1 MDSSD
6 LIRYWHAVELL
17 QPQTIPDIK
26 IRDKPHQPFIHDI
39 DRESP
44 LPWDPS
50 SPLARQQRAE
60 GRVWSHRFY
69 AHWFASAEIDRVL
82 CAAFGEE
89 HGYREPQDRDV
100 ALFALRFSEDGRMVA
115 DSFVLSSAAWMLGR
129 VYNRQDWTQGFDLAQ
144 REATNLAKEHLGGIV
159 ESDAYQALIDRVLEL
174 VGLSSFFT
182 DGKRRS
188 RVLSLPTDPK
198 NAGEVGDDPLN
209 SFILEDLANV
219 ASHLRDGTTS
229 DPLSAYL
236 ARHDGAH
243 RIDVTDDSR
252 SEFLIDTLLPDR
264 HPEGCWPAED
274 HRGLVHAQQLAVN
287 RILGE
292 LRTASGIQSVNG
304 PPGTGKTTM
313 LRDIIAAVV
322 TTRADVLASLSRAS
336 DAFAANAR
344 HEVEQI
350 QDGGRT
356 KFCYVLNEDLFGH
369 EIVVASSNNGAVENV
384 TMELPQRD
392 RIDASWLDPDND
404 HFSDLAELLAGRPAW
419 GLVSAKLGAKRNRT
433 DFTNKFY
440 YGAGD
445 LPPAPG
451 KDGAAPTARK
461 AQGFSDWLKE
471 KSATTWTTATRQ
483 EAWSIAVGR
492 YRAAKA
498 AAAELRSEATGL
510 DARLKEAGE
519 TRRAELACRQ
529 AVEVA
534 TTAWQDAMRA
544 SESAASARQVLREA
558 VQRHMDR
565 MALHER
571 SRPGLLANLR
581 SLWGA
586 YRRWANERGHIR
598 QEEGD
603 ARADLAAYD
612 LRERQRE
619 QAVAFAKKRV
629 DEAQAALDQVTAR
642 RLRQHAELL
651 ALAHRLGAAHLVT
664 WLRTDRIGRGADIEL
679 AEPWQLPGWR
689 KARANVFMEALRL
702 QRAFFEIEAKR
713 VKANMDLAMGILAG
727 GTYRATPSA
736 AIRSAWATLF
746 MAVPVLSSTFASF
759 ARSFR
764 TLGVG
769 EIGWLLIDEAGQATP
784 QAAVGALW
792 RARRAVVVGD
802 PLQLTPVLTVP
813 DSVLEHM
820 RNAYGVDPYWI
831 PSRLSAQGLAD
842 EANPVG
848 RMLGPEGSKSW
859 VGLPL
864 VVHRRC
870 DRPMFELA
878 NRIAYDG
885 AMVYGTIP
893 PKAETPASLCTGWID
908 VIGRSED
915 NWVPA
920 EGVALMSLLDRLT
933 AEALDPADIS
943 VITPF
948 QDVRNQLRRL
958 LKGKMVHGTIHTMQ
972 GKESSVVILVLG
984 GRSDAPGARN
994 WAVSEPNLLN
1004 VAATRAKRR
1013 FYIIGDRSDWC
1024 RRRLFHDIADLLPS
1038 PPPLAESRAVTPA

>member
-26 IRDKPHQPFIHDI
+26 TRDKAHQPFFHDM
-39 DRESP
+39 DRDSP
-44 LPWDPS
+44 LPWNPS
-50 SPLARQQRAE
+50 SPLARQERKE
-60 GRVWSHRFY
+60 GKVWSHRFY
-69 AHWFASAEIDRVL
+69 GHWFTSAEVDRVL
-82 CAAFGEE
+82 CTAFGEE
-89 HGYREPQDRDV
+89 HGYREPQDRDI
-100 ALFALRFSEDGRMVA
+100 ALFALRFTEDGRMVA
-115 DSFVLSSAAWMLGR
+115 DSLVLSSAAWMLGR
-129 VYNRQDWTQGFDLAQ
+129 VYNGQDWTRGFDLAQ
-144 REATNLAKEHLGGIV
+144 REATHLAKEHLGGIV
-159 ESDAYQALIDRVLEL
+159 DGDAYQALIDRVLEL
-174 VGLSSFFT
+174 VGLSSFFAE
-182 DGKRRS
+182 DKRRT

-198 NAGEVGDDPLN
+198 NAGDVGDDPLN
-209 SFILEDLANV
+209 SFILDDLADV
-219 ASHLRDGTTS
+219 ASHLREGTTS
-229 DPLSAYL
+229 GPLRAYL

-243 RIDVTDDSR
+243 RVDVTDDGQ

-292 LRTASGIQSVNG
+292 LRTTSGIQSVNG

-322 TTRADVLASLSRAS
+322 TERADVLASLPRAS

-356 KFCYVLNEDLFGH
+356 KYCYTFKEALFGY

-392 RIDASWLDPDND
+392 RIDTSWLDPDND

-445 LPPAPG
+445 LPPIPG
-451 KDGAAPTARK
+451 DDGAASTARK

-483 EAWSIAVGR
+483 EAWSTAVSR

-498 AAAELRSEATGL
+498 AAADLRAEATGL
-510 DARLKEAGE
+510 DVRLKEARE
-519 TRRAELACRQ
+519 ARRGELACRQ
-529 AVEVA
+529 AADLA
-534 TTAWQDAMRA
+534 TTAWQNATRQN
-544 SESAASARQVLREA
+544 ESAASARHALREA

-565 MALHER
+565 IASHECT
-571 SRPGLLANLR
+571 RPGLLANLR

-586 YRRWANERGHIR
+586 YRRWANERSHIR
-598 QEEGD
+598 QEERD

-612 LRERQRE
+612 LRERRHE
-619 QAVAFAKKRV
+619 QAVSSARKRM
-629 DEAQAALDQVTAR
+629 DEAHAALDEVTAR
-642 RLRQHAELL
+642 RVRLHAELL

-664 WLRTDRIGRGADIEL
+664 WLQTDRIGRGADIEL
-679 AEPWQLPGWR
+679 AEPWRLPGWR

-702 QRAFFEIEAKR
+702 QRTFFEIEAKR
-713 VKANMDLAMGILAG
+713 VKANMDLAMAILAG
-727 GTYRATPSA
+727 GTYRATPRA

-764 TLGVG
+764 TLGVS

-820 RNAYGVDPYWI
+820 RKAYGVDPYWI

-848 RMLGPEGSKSW
+848 RMLGPEGAKSW

-870 DRPMFELA
+870 DKPMFELA

-885 AMVYGTIP
+885 AMVYGTLP
-893 PKAETPASLCTGWID
+893 PRTETLASLCTGWVD
-908 VIGRSED
+908 VTGRSED

-920 EGVALMSLLDRLT
+920 EGLALMLLLDRLA
-933 AEALDPADIS
+933 AEGVDPADIS

-1013 FYIIGDRSDWC
+1013 FYVIGDRNDWC

-1038 PPPLAESRAVTPA
+1038 PPPMIESRATIPA